1 MNATLLHPSRTHW
14 TDLGP
19 APLLDAE
26 GLARAAMDEA
36 WMASLDRAMD
46 HCSVP
51 LGETRRLLLRRAFQE
66 GLDHRPSMTVAC
78 WADASR
84 VAFNMLRT
92 GIQFAR
98 RALGGRQVSDAYA
111 PQRAFG
117 ALHQSLCST
126 PLPDEDRLRLMA
138 ELGDRLLQDY
148 PELVETVRTHS
159 PRPGSI
165 P

>member
-1 MNATLLHPSRTHW
+1 MDTTLLYRRADW
-14 TDLGP
+14 TDIGP
-19 APLLDAE
+19 MPVLDGDGLL
-26 GLARAAMDEA
+26 RAAMDEA
-36 WMASLDRAMD
+36 WIGALDRALED
-46 HCSVP
+46 ASVP
-51 LGETRRLLLRRAFQE
+51 LGKTRRLLLRRAFRE

-92 GIQFAR
+92 GINFAR
-98 RALGGRQVSDAYA
+98 RALGAQVVSEAYA

-117 ALHQSLCST
+117 ALHQALCST
-126 PLPDEDRLRLMA
+126 PMPDEDRVRLMA
-138 ELGDRLLQDY
+138 ELGAHLLQDY
-148 PELVETVRTHS
+148 PDLVENVHTFS

>member
-1 MNATLLHPSRTHW
+1 MDTMILYRRNDW
-14 TDLGP
+14 TDTGP
-19 APLLDAE
+19 MPVVD
-26 GLARAAMDEA
+26 GDWLARAAMDEA
-36 WMASLDRAMD
+36 WIAALDRALD
-46 HCSVP
+46 RCSVP
-51 LGETRRLLLRRAFQE
+51 LGDTRRLLMRRAFRE

-92 GIQFAR
+92 GIQYAR
-98 RALGGRQVSDAYA
+98 RALGAREVSEAYA

-117 ALHQSLCST
+117 ALHQALCST
-126 PLPDEDRLRLMA
+126 PMPDEDRLRLMA
-138 ELGDRLLQDY
+138 ELGDQLLQDY
-148 PELVETVRTHS
+148 PDLVENVHTHS